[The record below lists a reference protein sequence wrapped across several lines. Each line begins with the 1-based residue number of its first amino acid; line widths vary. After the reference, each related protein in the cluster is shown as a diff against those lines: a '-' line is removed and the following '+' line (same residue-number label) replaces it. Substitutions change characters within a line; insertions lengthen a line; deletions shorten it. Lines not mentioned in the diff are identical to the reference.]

1 LVLREYIGGIFEMQS
16 ENPTFFHEFGAKM
29 KLSEFLADIAQ
40 SLRVLAS
47 RPVTENVEIT
57 DANAYQ
63 WEGSIS
69 QLMPVKHVNRIDLA
83 LLQGIAPQKKTL
95 LDNSLQFAKGYGANN
110 ALLWGAKG
118 MGKSSIVKAIHGE
131 INAQEKHDADIKRL
145 ILVEIHREDIST
157 LPELMRKLALHDA
170 QFLIYCDD
178 LSFSPEE
185 TDYKALK
192 TVLDGGLEGRPKNVL
207 FYATSNRR
215 HLMAREMIDNEA
227 RAAIHSNEANDEKI
241 SLSDRFGLWIGFHNC
256 DQDTY
261 LDMIRAYCGHFGID
275 EEEDALRAAAIEW
288 AQTRGSRSGRVA
300 IKFVSHLAGKKG
312 RAIS

>member
-1 LVLREYIGGIFEMQS
+1 
-16 ENPTFFHEFGAKM
+16 M
-29 KLSEFLADIAQ
+29 KLKEFLADIAQ

-47 RPVTENVEIT
+47 RPSSEKVRIT

-63 WEGSIS
+63 WEGGAG
-69 QLMPVKHVNRIDLA
+69 QLLPVVNVNRVDLD
-83 LLQGIAPQKKTL
+83 LLQGIEPQKKTL
-95 LDNSLQFAKGYGANN
+95 LDNSLQFAKGLGANN

-131 INAQEKHDADIKRL
+131 INARGENDAEIKRL

-157 LPELMRKLALHDA
+157 LPELMRKLAVHDA
-170 QFLIYCDD
+170 QFLVYCDD
-178 LSFSPEE
+178 LSFDREE

-192 TVLDGGLEGRPKNVL
+192 TVLDGGLEGRPPNVL

-215 HLMAREMIDNEA
+215 HLMARDMIDNEA

-256 DQDTY
+256 DQDTFLEMINGY
-261 LDMIRAYCGHFGID
+261 CAYYGIEETPENIRAQ
-275 EEEDALRAAAIEW
+275 AIEW

-300 IKFVSHLAGKKG
+300 IQFVRHLAGKKG
-312 RAIS
+312 RAIN

>member
-1 LVLREYIGGIFEMQS
+1 
-16 ENPTFFHEFGAKM
+16 M

-47 RPVTENVEIT
+47 RPSSDLLVIG

-63 WEGSIS
+63 WEGNTS
-69 QLMPVKHVNRIDLA
+69 QLLPVYNVNRVALD
-83 LLQGIAPQKKTL
+83 LLQGIEPQKQTL
-95 LDNSLQFAKGYGANN
+95 FANSLQFAKGLGANN

-131 INAQEKHDADIKRL
+131 IVAQSENDDGIKRL
-145 ILVEIHREDIST
+145 ILVEIHREDIGT
-157 LPELMRKLALHDA
+157 LPELMRKLAAQDA
-170 QFLIYCDD
+170 QFLVYCDD
-178 LSFSPEE
+178 LSFDREE

-215 HLMAREMIDNEA
+215 HLMPREMIDNEA
-227 RAAIHSNEANDEKI
+227 RAAIHSNEANDEKV

-261 LDMIRAYCGHFGID
+261 LEMIQGYCAHFGI
-275 EEEDALRAAAIEW
+275 EEEPDELRAAAIEW
-288 AQTRGSRSGRVA
+288 AATRGSRSGRVA
-300 IKFVSHLAGKKG
+300 IQFVRHLAGKKG